1 MDNPEKLAT
10 QCTQDEDKKKPEK
23 KTTTQQFLHCPL
35 AYEKFEDIEGI
46 IRRSNSKND

>member
-10 QCTQDEDKKKPEK
+10 QCTQDEEKNRKKP
-23 KTTTQQFLHCPL
+23 TTQQFLHCPL
-35 AYEKFEDIEGI
+35 AYKKFEDIKGI